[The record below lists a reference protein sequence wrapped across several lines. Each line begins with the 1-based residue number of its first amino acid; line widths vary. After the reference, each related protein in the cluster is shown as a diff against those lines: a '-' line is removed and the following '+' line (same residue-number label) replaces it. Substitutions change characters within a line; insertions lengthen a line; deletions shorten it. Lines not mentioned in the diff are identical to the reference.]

1 MQAQLFCFEQA
12 DCSVAP
18 RSKEFTVKCNPCAI
32 CAILFLTSS
41 LEFGGLLSLGGWFG
55 QKLGKFQLFSAA
67 EFAVNAGL
75 THPPVGCPI
84 PGLHL
89 PPLGYFGGKA

>member
-1 MQAQLFCFEQA
+1 MKDASAVFCFEQT

-32 CAILFLTSS
+32 FFLTSS

-67 EFAVNAGL
+67 QFALNAGL
-75 THPPVGCPI
+75 TQLSVGCPI
-84 PGLHL
+84 TGLHL